1 VNALEHC
8 FIYGIVDLGYVKPD
22 AVTEMTKKLV
32 RGGIDLLQLRAKGVP
47 MDEVQ
52 RFAQVMVAI
61 TQPAGVPFILNDYP
75 QLLVDVPAEGC
86 HLGQEDGSI
95 ADARRVAGRPIIV
108 GRSTHSI
115 EQAITAEKEGA
126 DYIGYGPLFPTPTK
140 PDAVAVGLSG
150 LRKLHAQVRIPIF
163 CIGGIKENNLRK
175 VTEAG
180 AERVCI
186 VSDLLTA
193 PDPYAKVRAVK
204 ADL

>member
-8 FIYGIVDLGYVKPD
+8 FVYGILDLGYLKPE
-22 AVTEMTKKLV
+22 AVTEVTKKLV
-32 RGGIDLLQLRAKGVP
+32 RGGIDLLQLRAKGFP
-47 MDEVQ
+47 LDEV
-52 RFAQVMVAI
+52 RRLAQLVVAI

-75 QLLVDVPAEGC
+75 QLLADVPAEGC

-95 ADARRVAGRPIIV
+95 AEARRLAGRQVTV

-115 EQAITAEKEGA
+115 EQAIAAEKEGA
-126 DYIGYGPLFPTPTK
+126 DYIGYGPLFATPTK
-140 PDAVAVGLSG
+140 PDAVAIGLSG
-150 LRKLHAQVRIPIF
+150 LRKLHDQVRIPIF
-163 CIGGIKENNLRK
+163 CIGGIKESNLRQ

-193 PDPYAKVRAVK
+193 PDPYAKVRAIK

>member
-1 VNALEHC
+1 MNALEHC

-22 AVTEMTKKLV
+22 AVTEITKKLV
-32 RGGIDLLQLRAKGVP
+32 RGGIDLLQLRAKGLP
-47 MDEVQ
+47 IDEI
-52 RFAQVMVAI
+52 RRIAQVMVAI

-75 QLLVDVPAEGC
+75 QLLADVPAEGC

-180 AERVCI
+180 AERVCL

>member
-8 FIYGIVDLGYVKPD
+8 FIYGIIDLGYVKPD

-47 MDEVQ
+47 IDEV
-52 RFAQVMVAI
+52 RRIAQVMVAI

-75 QLLVDVPAEGC
+75 QLLADVPAEGC
-86 HLGQEDGSI
+86 HLGQKDGSI

>member
-1 VNALEHC
+1 MNALEHC

-22 AVTEMTKKLV
+22 AVTEITKKLV

-47 MDEVQ
+47 IDEV
-52 RFAQVMVAI
+52 RRIAQVMVAI

-75 QLLVDVPAEGC
+75 QLLADVPAEGC

-180 AERVCI
+180 AERVCL

>member
-1 VNALEHC
+1 MNALEHC
-8 FIYGIVDLGYVKPD
+8 FIYGIIDLGYVKPE
-22 AVTEMTKKLV
+22 AVTDITKKLV
-32 RGGIDLLQLRAKGVP
+32 RGGIDLLQLRAKALPIDQV
-47 MDEVQ
+47 
-52 RFAQVMVAI
+52 RTIAQLMVAI

-75 QLLVDVPAEGC
+75 QLLTDVPAEGC
-86 HLGQEDGSI
+86 HLGQDDGGI
-95 ADARRVAGRPIIV
+95 AEARRIAGRKIIV

-115 EQAITAEKEGA
+115 EQAVAAQQEGA

-140 PDAVAVGLSG
+140 PDAAAIGLSA

-163 CIGGIKENNLRK
+163 CIGGIKESNLRK

-193 PDPYAKVRAVK
+193 PDPYAKVRAIK

>member
-22 AVTEMTKKLV
+22 GVTEITKKLV
-32 RGGIDLLQLRAKGVP
+32 RGGIDLLQFRAKGAP
-47 MDEVQ
+47 IDEV
-52 RFAQVMVAI
+52 RRIAQVMVTI

-75 QLLVDVPAEGC
+75 QLLADVPAEGC

-95 ADARRVAGRPIIV
+95 AVARRVAGRPIIV

-140 PDAVAVGLSG
+140 PDAAAIGLSG

-163 CIGGIKENNLRK
+163 CIGGIKESNLRK

-193 PDPYAKVRAVK
+193 ADPYAKVRAVK

>member
-22 AVTEMTKKLV
+22 AVTEITQKLV

-47 MDEVQ
+47 TDEV
-52 RFAQVMVAI
+52 RRIAQVMVAI

-75 QLLVDVPAEGC
+75 QLLADVPAEGC
-86 HLGQEDGSI
+86 HLGQQDGSI
-95 ADARRVAGRPIIV
+95 VDARQVAGRPIIV
-108 GRSTHSI
+108 GRSTHSV

>member
-22 AVTEMTKKLV
+22 AVTEITKKLV

-47 MDEVQ
+47 TDEV
-52 RFAQVMVAI
+52 RRIAQVMVAI

-75 QLLVDVPAEGC
+75 QLLADVPAEGC
-86 HLGQEDGSI
+86 HLGQQDGSI
-95 ADARRVAGRPIIV
+95 ADARQVAGRPIIV

>member
-1 VNALEHC
+1 MNALEHC

-75 QLLVDVPAEGC
+75 QLLADVPAEGC
-86 HLGQEDGSI
+86 HLGQEDGRI

-180 AERVCI
+180 GERVCI

>member
-1 VNALEHC
+1 MNALEHC

-22 AVTEMTKKLV
+22 AVTEITKKLV

-47 MDEVQ
+47 TDEV
-52 RFAQVMVAI
+52 RRIAQVMVAI

-75 QLLVDVPAEGC
+75 QLLADVPAEGC
-86 HLGQEDGSI
+86 HLGQQDGSI
-95 ADARRVAGRPIIV
+95 ADARQVAGRPIII

>member
-22 AVTEMTKKLV
+22 AVTEITKKLV

-47 MDEVQ
+47 IDEV
-52 RFAQVMVAI
+52 RRIAQVMVAI

-75 QLLVDVPAEGC
+75 QLLADVPAEGC

-140 PDAVAVGLSG
+140 PDAVAIGLSS

-163 CIGGIKENNLRK
+163 CIGGIKESNLRK

>member
-47 MDEVQ
+47 TDEV
-52 RFAQVMVAI
+52 RRIAQVMVAI

-75 QLLVDVPAEGC
+75 QLLADVPAEGC

-126 DYIGYGPLFPTPTK
+126 DYIGYGPLFPTATK
-140 PDAVAVGLSG
+140 PDAVAVGLSC

>member
-22 AVTEMTKKLV
+22 AVTEITKKLV

-47 MDEVQ
+47 TDEV
-52 RFAQVMVAI
+52 RRIAQVMVAI

-75 QLLVDVPAEGC
+75 QLLADVPAEGC
-86 HLGQEDGSI
+86 HLGQQDGSI
-95 ADARRVAGRPIIV
+95 ADARQVAGRPIII

-180 AERVCI
+180 AERVCM

>member
-22 AVTEMTKKLV
+22 AVTEITKKLV

-47 MDEVQ
+47 TDEI
-52 RFAQVMVAI
+52 RRIAQVMVAI

-75 QLLVDVPAEGC
+75 QLLADVPAEGC

-180 AERVCI
+180 AERVCL